1 MRQIKFRYWIPRSKE
16 MRYDFELGDGDDGYI
31 TTDDQG
37 LVYSGDVV
45 WMQYTGLKD
54 VSGREIYEGD
64 ILSFYDGE
72 EILEV
77 QWREDFASF
86 GGVITL
92 VLDDYGPDNKIT
104 YYSPENCVHR
114 GMDVLSDD
122 NVEIIGNIFESPDLL
137 KQLSAA

>member
-1 MRQIKFRYWIPRSKE
+1 MIVMRQIKFRYWIPRSKE

-64 ILSFYDGE
+64 ILSLHDYYEDNIFSGE
-72 EILEV
+72 AYFDDDLLSFCV
-77 QWREDFASF
+77 KAKEDRYYL
-86 GGVITL
+86 T
-92 VLDDYGPDNKIT
+92 T
-104 YYSPENCVHR
+104 YR
-114 GMDVLSDD
+114 GAV
-122 NVEIIGNIFESPDLL
+122 IGNIFENPDLL